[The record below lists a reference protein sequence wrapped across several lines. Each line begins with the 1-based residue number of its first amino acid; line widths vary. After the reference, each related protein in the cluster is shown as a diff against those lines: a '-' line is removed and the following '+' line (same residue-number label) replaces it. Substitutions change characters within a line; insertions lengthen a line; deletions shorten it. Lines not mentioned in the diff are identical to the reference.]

1 MKILILGD
9 FSGFGINLKYGFEKN
24 GTEVTLISNGD
35 GWKKIAGSNLNLISY
50 FKINNKPV
58 NKVERIIIGL
68 KNRNKIKKF
77 IKEKNKE
84 YDIIFLI
91 NTGMIFTTFLDYFRV
106 TFSVKD
112 LKKILKENGKIY
124 LSACGDDYFYLTKSK
139 KILKYFPYDSISNKI
154 INFFLKKE
162 KKVHNYVE
170 GVIPIS
176 YDYAIGYK
184 NSDYFRENKVLKTIP
199 LPINT
204 AQIQYNE
211 NKIKE
216 KIVIFHGVSR
226 EEFKGSY
233 YIKEAMERIK
243 KKYGEKVEIIIK
255 ERMPLIEYEKVLE
268 KANIIIDQCKFYG
281 YGMNA
286 IYSMAMGKVVLSGN
300 ELENQEELNLKSIP
314 VINIRPDIEDIEKK
328 IEYLIENPNLVSK
341 LGKESR
347 EFIEKIHATEI
358 IAKKYLEIF
367 EKNE

>member
-9 FSGFGINLKYGFEKN
+9 FSGFGMNLKIGFEKN
-24 GTEVTLISNGD
+24 GAEVTLVSNGD
-35 GWKKIAGSNLNLISY
+35 GWKKISGSNLNLISY
-50 FKINNKPV
+50 FKMNNKQV
-58 NKVERIIIGL
+58 NKIERTIIGL

-77 IKEKNKE
+77 VKEKKKQF
-84 YDIIFLI
+84 DIIFLI
-91 NTGMIFTTFLDYFRV
+91 NTGMIYTTFLDYFRV

-112 LKKILKENGKIY
+112 LKSMLKEKGKIY

-162 KKVHNYVE
+162 KKIHNHIE
-170 GVIPIS
+170 GVIPIA

-184 NSDYFRENKVLKTIP
+184 NSDYFREKKVLKTIP
-199 LPINT
+199 LPIDIT
-204 AQIQYNE
+204 QIQYKE

-216 KIVIFHGVSR
+216 KIIIFHGVSR
-226 EEFKGSY
+226 EEFKGTY
-233 YIKEAMERIK
+233 YIREAMKRIE

-255 ERMPLIEYEKVLE
+255 ERLPLIEYQRVLE

-300 ELENQEELNLKSIP
+300 ESEIQEELKIKSIP

-328 IEYLIENPNLVSK
+328 IEYLIENPDLVSK

-347 EFIEKIHATEI
+347 EFIEKIHEAEI
-358 IAKKYLEIF
+358 IAKEYLEIF
-367 EKNE
+367 KKNE